1 LTLDEAVQSVLTDC
15 PNQYAKSYAAGM
27 TEARSVYGKDGVKSQ
42 VLYIL
47 ENIKGWRGE
56 KAKEVRET
64 LKSHAK

>member
-1 LTLDEAVQSVLTDC
+1 MTLDEAVKAVLNDC

-27 TEARSVYGKDGVKSQ
+27 VEARAMYGKAGEKSQ
-42 VLYIL
+42 ILYIL

-56 KAKEVRET
+56 KAKEVREA